1 MFGLMKKK
9 ENLVSLKQVNEL
21 MSKFNKREELE
32 QKKDNKV
39 LIMVLVAV
47 GLLILGL
54 VVAKLVSGK
63 DEDFDDFDD
72 FDDDFDDMDYDDDYD
87 DFDDYDEEP
96 FDEFEE

>member
-96 FDEFEE
+96 FDDFEE